1 MQAAGRL
8 IAPTHGYGAPMSYRL
23 LYIGLALVAVAA
35 IAFGIAFN
43 RSGDAVVLPDQIEAI
58 SPQPGDLVPPQT
70 NVEIDLPVA
79 YEADI
84 YIDGWLVEDAVFVEG
99 TGVYRWAPSP
109 ENPTITEWSP
119 GEHTVRVVWDK
130 VSGFPDPGEF
140 EWTFRVG

>member
-1 MQAAGRL
+1 M
-8 IAPTHGYGAPMSYRL
+8 PYRL
-23 LYIGLALVAVAA
+23 LYIGLGLVAVAA

-43 RSGDAVVLPDQIEAI
+43 RSGDAVVLPPQLEAI
-58 SPQPGDLVPPQT
+58 SPRPGDLVPPQT

-79 YEADI
+79 YEAVI
-84 YIDGWLVEDAVFVEG
+84 YIDGWQVEDAVFVEG

-109 ENPTITEWSP
+109 ANPTITEWSP

-130 VSGFPDPGEF
+130 VSGFPDPGQY